1 MATLEDQYFSSGAR
15 QISGRGE
22 AVVSA
27 ADDDCVVTH
36 GRHCILHALEALTVD
51 IHMLLYLA
59 GRVLLGGF
67 FIISGIRHFQH
78 LPMMAGFTGSKGVPS
93 PKLAVMV
100 SGLMIILGGVSILL
114 GVRPHIGIALVAALL
129 VPVTLLMHQYW
140 KHTDPMMRIND
151 QVNFM

>member
-36 GRHCILHALEALTVD
+36 AGHCILHALEALTVD

-78 LPMMAGFTGSKGVPS
+78 LPMMAGVTGSERGTS
-93 PKLAVMV
+93 PTPGAYVV
-100 SGLMIILGGVSILL
+100 G
-114 GVRPHIGIALVAALL
+114 PA
-129 VPVTLLMHQYW
+129 
-140 KHTDPMMRIND
+140 
-151 QVNFM
+151 

>member
-1 MATLEDQYFSSGAR
+1 M
-15 QISGRGE
+15 
-22 AVVSA
+22 
-27 ADDDCVVTH
+27 
-36 GRHCILHALEALTVD
+36 D

-93 PKLAVMV
+93 PKLAVMI
-100 SGLMIILGGVSILL
+100 SGLMIILGGISILL
-114 GVRPHIGIALVAALL
+114 GVRPHIGIALVTAFL

-151 QVNFM
+151 QVNFMKNVAILGASWMLLMNPQPWPNSLSL